1 MSPVSASPAKPHSR
15 SYARVES
22 RLAIRPE
29 ESLHGDS
36 DDALYQ
42 LHNTVQVTK
51 PVWNE
56 LCGDKSLIDTH
67 GSVPVAIVVS
77 HDSFQTHNSP
87 EHTARPLLTATV
99 TRAVLLASSI
109 DGHVAEKA
117 EHECFITSEFARTFL
132 PSTNFDSQV
141 EIALQRTDLVV
152 LDEIILAATTTE
164 AYETISADTSLI
176 SNYFLPQGR
185 DPVIIRFDQTYNI
198 QGPSGE
204 QLPVKVLMCNSVL
217 QGIMEEET
225 SIIFT
230 DMAEHTLDQPTGLDF
245 FGSAVPSGHLS
256 SILDD
261 VTADPFDFD
270 GDFIASRF
278 LVKDLHTSSKNAFKD
293 LHFSVADLEDDEDDD
308 DEEEEDNNTF
318 SDVMED
324 SGDEID
330 GKKIHKEINGHD
342 RRLRSH
348 SSQQD
353 PVQEKEV
360 SIKKTSLDFSP
371 WVQKGHY
378 PSHRLSPQPAPEDDP
393 EARILVD
400 VAQLGKL
407 RVFSGD
413 WVLVSAKEPKVAS
426 RFCRIYGL
434 PLPMSDTSKA
444 LPRVYLPAG
453 LHFNLGSPSCLAIDA
468 AHLKEEEPSVARAVT
483 VARVAS
489 PATVDKA
496 LQTACLEALKEWFE
510 EYERVVC
517 EGDVIGVEIDEE
529 AAKLTP
535 MQANPN
541 DVSDQDVR
549 LPLAASNLK
558 TTIYFKLTH
567 LEDSNG
573 TNKHTQLVDPSVTKM
588 IQSGLEHSR
597 VPSKLKHNA
606 RSPAIPALDDPS
618 APQAFSQL
626 YQLVSSGLHPFSSK
640 LGLNCTVL
648 LHGARGIGKRTIVNW
663 VADLAGIHI
672 MEVNCFDIASDTDA
686 KTEVA
691 VRAKFDKAIACGP
704 CVLVLR
710 HIDALARK
718 SVALETGQEPILST
732 VLKDCFTQLG
742 DAFMTMGHPVT
753 VIATTGDIDK
763 VPTSVLG
770 CFLHEIGFDAPN
782 EAQRLAILKNLTTTT
797 PLGPDVS
804 LNSLAT
810 QTAALVAKDLV
821 DLTGRA
827 GLVAID
833 RVEKSIEEWNKG
845 CISAQSLVHAGVT
858 VTAADF
864 DTALNKAR
872 ASYSDSIGAPKI
884 PNVTWDD
891 VGGLASVKNDILD
904 TIQLPLEHPEL
915 FASGLKKRSG
925 ILLYGPPG
933 TGKTL
938 LAKAVATSCSLNF
951 FSVKGPELLNMYIG
965 ESEAN
970 VRRVF
975 QRARDAKP
983 CVIFFDELDSVAPKR
998 GEKGDSGGVMDR
1010 IVSQLLAELD
1020 GMNGGEGSGDVF
1032 VIGAT
1037 NRPDLLDPA
1046 LLRPGRFD
1054 KLLYLSVSTKHE
1066 EQLRIIQALTRKF
1079 RLHPSLDL
1087 ANVAEKCPFN
1097 YTGADFY
1104 ALCSDAMLKA
1114 MSRTA
1119 DGIENRVVA
1128 INKDETS
1135 TLPRPITSQYY
1146 LDHLVQPDEIL
1157 VQVTEQDFDQALAE
1171 LVPSVSAQELEHYK
1185 QVQKMF
1191 NSDDFEKE
1199 AEEAAA
1205 REEEQKKARLT
1216 EVEKMREERELQEAL
1231 RKVEEAQRVLS
1242 AESASKGTDSQQ
1254 KHAELTTSPPSKS
1267 KGKGRAVEYSHE
1279 EGHVTHQYQTQ
1290 LEIDPHTGG
1299 AIGGSGLEAPL
1310 MVSEHDQ
1317 ETIQDTLNHHA
1328 GSDGGNGSSV
1338 PSKPPGGGRAKGKG
1352 KGKARK

>member
-1 MSPVSASPAKPHSR
+1 MPVPSSSNV
-15 SYARVES
+15 YARVQS
-22 RLAIRPE
+22 KLLVRPE
-29 ESLHGDS
+29 ESLQRES
-36 DDALYQ
+36 EASLRR
-42 LHNTVQVTK
+42 LHQTVQVTK
-51 PVWNE
+51 SVWSQLTDGRSNT
-56 LCGDKSLIDTH
+56 DVH
-67 GSVPVAIVVS
+67 GSVPVAIVTS
-77 HDSFQTHNSP
+77 QDSFPMHTSA
-87 EHTARPLLTATV
+87 EHTPKPLLNAIIA
-99 TRAVLLASSI
+99 RAVLLTSSI
-109 DGHVAEKA
+109 DGHVAETP
-117 EHECFITSEFARTFL
+117 ESECFITEEFARKYF
-132 PSTNFDSQV
+132 PSITFDSQV
-141 EIALQRTDLVV
+141 QITIQKTDLVV
-152 LDEIILAATTTE
+152 LDEIIFAATTPE
-164 AYETISADTSLI
+164 AYEIISEEPSLI
-176 SNYFLPQGR
+176 SGHFLPKDGE
-185 DPVIIRFDQTYNI
+185 PIIVQYDQTYMI
-198 QGPSGE
+198 QGPNGE
-204 QLPVKVLMCNSVL
+204 QLPVKALMCNPVL
-217 QGIMEEET
+217 QGIMEEDT
-225 SIIFT
+225 GIIFT
-230 DMAEHTLDQPTGLDF
+230 DMADAELDQQPATSNAEF
-245 FGSAVPSGHLS
+245 FESAIPNSHLS
-256 SILDD
+256 IFENDE
-261 VTADPFDFD
+261 DPFEFD
-270 GDFIASRF
+270 ADFIASRF
-278 LVKDLHTSSKNAFKD
+278 LVKDHQHSTGSKNAYKD
-293 LHFSVADLEDDEDDD
+293 LHFSIADLEDDD
-308 DEEEEDNNTF
+308 DEEEDEEEDNNTF

-330 GKKIHKEINGHD
+330 GRKIHKNVNGHSRRTRTFSAD
-342 RRLRSH
+342 RSKAK
-348 SSQQD
+348 
-353 PVQEKEV
+353 PVEEKERLV
-360 SIKKTSLDFSP
+360 KKTSVDFAP
-371 WVQKGHY
+371 WVQKGYY
-378 PSHRLSPQPAPEDDP
+378 PPQKLSPQPSPEDDP
-393 EARILVD
+393 EARIFVD

-413 WVLVSAKEPKVAS
+413 WVVVSTKEPKTTT

-434 PLPMSDTSKA
+434 TFPATDASMG

-453 LHFNLGSPSCLAIDA
+453 LHFNLGSPAVLTIDA
-468 AHLKEEEPSVARAVT
+468 AHLKQEEPTIAKAVT

-529 AAKLTP
+529 AAKLAP
-535 MQANPN
+535 KQLSSEDAG
-541 DVSDQDVR
+541 DFDIR
-549 LPLAASNLK
+549 LPLTSSPLK

-567 LEDSNG
+567 LEDAG
-573 TNKHTQLVDPSVTKM
+573 GPNKHTQLVDPSVTKM

-597 VPSKLKHNA
+597 VPPKLKRNV
-606 RSPAIPALDDPS
+606 RSPAIPALDDAS
-618 APQAFSQL
+618 APKAFAQL

-648 LHGARGIGKRTIVNW
+648 LHGARGIGKKTVIDW
-663 VADLAGIHI
+663 VADLAGIHV

-691 VRAKFDKAIACGP
+691 VRAKFDKAVACGP
-704 CVLVLR
+704 CILMLR

-742 DAFMTMGHPVT
+742 DAFKTMGHPVT
-753 VIATTGDIDK
+753 VIATTSDIDK

-770 CFLHEIGFDAPN
+770 CFLHEIGFDAPD
-782 EAQRLAILKNLTTTT
+782 EAQRLAILKNLTSTT

-845 CISAQSLVHAGVT
+845 AVAAQSLVNAGVT
-858 VTAADF
+858 VTAADY

-1079 RLHPSLDL
+1079 RLHPDLDL

-1104 ALCSDAMLKA
+1104 ALCTDAMLKA
-1114 MSRTA
+1114 MTRTA
-1119 DGIENRVVA
+1119 NGIESRVVS

-1146 LDHLVQPDEIL
+1146 LDHLAQPEEIV

-1171 LVPSVSAQELEHYK
+1171 LIPSVSAQELEHYK

-1191 NSDDFEKE
+1191 NSDDFAKE
-1199 AEEAAA
+1199 AEAAA
-1205 REEEQKKARLT
+1205 AAEAEKKRMYQEQ
-1216 EVEKMREERELQEAL
+1216 EERELAEAL
-1231 RKVEEAQRVLS
+1231 RKIEEAQNLIS
-1242 AESASKGTDSQQ
+1242 AEARQHGEDEEEYVDIATSRKDKG
-1254 KHAELTTSPPSKS
+1254 
-1267 KGKGRAVEYSHE
+1267 KGKGRSEEYSHVTDHINAQRY
-1279 EGHVTHQYQTQ
+1279 EGQERQGEMTSIIEGPISTT
-1290 LEIDPHTGG
+1290 TGD
-1299 AIGGSGLEAPL
+1299 LEAPL
-1310 MVSEHDQ
+1310 LVSQQDQ
-1317 ETIQDTLNHHA
+1317 EAIEEVLSGSA
-1328 GSDGGNGSSV
+1328 GGQAKRG
-1338 PSKPPGGGRAKGKG
+1338 KGKG

>member
-1 MSPVSASPAKPHSR
+1 MK
-15 SYARVES
+15 
-22 RLAIRPE
+22 
-29 ESLHGDS
+29 
-36 DDALYQ
+36 
-42 LHNTVQVTK
+42 
-51 PVWNE
+51 
-56 LCGDKSLIDTH
+56 DKK
-67 GSVPVAIVVS
+67 
-77 HDSFQTHNSP
+77 
-87 EHTARPLLTATV
+87 E
-99 TRAVLLASSI
+99 
-109 DGHVAEKA
+109 
-117 EHECFITSEFARTFL
+117 
-132 PSTNFDSQV
+132 
-141 EIALQRTDLVV
+141 
-152 LDEIILAATTTE
+152 
-164 AYETISADTSLI
+164 
-176 SNYFLPQGR
+176 
-185 DPVIIRFDQTYNI
+185 
-198 QGPSGE
+198 
-204 QLPVKVLMCNSVL
+204 LPVKK
-217 QGIMEEET
+217 
-225 SIIFT
+225 
-230 DMAEHTLDQPTGLDF
+230 
-245 FGSAVPSGHLS
+245 S
-256 SILDD
+256 SI
-261 VTADPFDFD
+261 
-270 GDFIASRF
+270 
-278 LVKDLHTSSKNAFKD
+278 
-293 LHFSVADLEDDEDDD
+293 E
-308 DEEEEDNNTF
+308 
-318 SDVMED
+318 
-324 SGDEID
+324 
-330 GKKIHKEINGHD
+330 
-342 RRLRSH
+342 
-348 SSQQD
+348 
-353 PVQEKEV
+353 
-360 SIKKTSLDFSP
+360 FSP
-371 WVQKGHY
+371 FVQKTYY
-378 PSHRLSPQPAPEDDP
+378 PSHKLSPQPAPEDDP
-393 EARILVD
+393 EARIYVD
-400 VAQLGKL
+400 VAQLGRL

-413 WVLVSAKEPKVAS
+413 WVLVSSKDPKPAA
-426 RFCRIYGL
+426 RFCKIYGL
-434 PLPMSDTSKA
+434 TFPTAAGQKG
-444 LPRVYLPAG
+444 LPR
-453 LHFNLGSPSCLAIDA
+453 D
-468 AHLKEEEPSVARAVT
+468 EPVVAKAVT

-496 LQTACLEALKEWFE
+496 LQGACLEALKEWFE

-529 AAKLTP
+529 ATKLIP
-535 MQANPN
+535 KPANPA
-541 DVSDQDVR
+541 DASDIDIR
-549 LPLAASNLK
+549 IK

-567 LEDSNG
+567 LEDSDKPD
-573 TNKHTQLVDPSVTKM
+573 KHTQVVDPSVTKM

-597 VPSKLKHNA
+597 VPSKLKPH
-606 RSPAIPALDDPS
+606 SPAIPSLDDPS
-618 APQAFSQL
+618 APQPFAQL

-648 LHGARGIGKRTIVNW
+648 LHGARGIGKKTVVEW
-663 VADLAGIHI
+663 VAGLAGIHL
-672 MEVNCFDIASDTDA
+672 MDVNCFDIASETDA

-691 VRAKFDKAIACGP
+691 VRAKFDKAVACGP
-704 CVLVLR
+704 CILLLR

-732 VLKDCFTQLG
+732 VLKDCFLQLG
-742 DAFMTMGHPVT
+742 EAFKTMGHPVT

-770 CFLHEIGFDAPN
+770 CFLHEIAFDAPN
-782 EAQRLAILKNLTTTT
+782 EAQRLAILKNLTVTT

-804 LNSLAT
+804 LSSLAT

-821 DLTGRA
+821 DLSGRA

-833 RVEKSIEEWNKG
+833 RVEKSIEEWNKDNNV
-845 CISAQSLVHAGVT
+845 SERSLVHAGVI

-1054 KLLYLSVSTKHE
+1054 KL
-1066 EQLRIIQALTRKF
+1066 F

-1087 ANVAEKCPFN
+1087 TNVAEKCPFN

-1119 DGIENRVVA
+1119 DGIENRVAV

-1146 LDHLVQPDEIL
+1146 LDHLAQQDEIL
-1157 VQVTEQDFDQALAE
+1157 VQVTEEDFDQALAE
-1171 LVPSVSAQELEHYK
+1171 LIPSVSAQELEHYQ

-1191 NSDDFEKE
+1191 NSDDFAKNM
-1199 AEEAAA
+1199 EAAA
-1205 REEEQKKARLT
+1205 AEEEQRQKELD
-1216 EVEKMREERELQEAL
+1216 EEQEQRELEEAL
-1231 RKVEEAQRVLS
+1231 RKVEEAQRQLT
-1242 AESASKGTDSQQ
+1242 ADEQQ
-1254 KHAELTTSPPSKS
+1254 QQQ
-1267 KGKGRAVEYSHE
+1267 V
-1279 EGHVTHQYQTQ
+1279 HQ
-1290 LEIDPHTGG
+1290 EDEHG
-1299 AIGGSGLEAPL
+1299 AISTSSSGS
-1310 MVSEHDQ
+1310 
-1317 ETIQDTLNHHA
+1317 
-1328 GSDGGNGSSV
+1328 
-1338 PSKPPGGGRAKGKG
+1338 KGKG
-1352 KGKARK
+1352 KGRSAEYGSAEEQLLQREEPQPPVPNPIELEEPVMVSEQDQEAIREALDQKDNKEPSNKTGKSTGSGGGKNRGKSKGRK

>member
-1 MSPVSASPAKPHSR
+1 MAPLATASPTYPQSEPQIHARIQAK
-15 SYARVES
+15 
-22 RLAIRPE
+22 LTIRPE
-29 ESLHGDS
+29 ESVHG
-36 DDALYQ
+36 ATEAQLLQ
-42 LHNTVQVTK
+42 LHNTVQVTRQ
-51 PVWNE
+51 VWSQ
-56 LCGDKSLIDTH
+56 LGGHSDDTH
-67 GSVPVAIVVS
+67 ASVPVALVVS
-77 HDSFQTHNSP
+77 HDAIHTHSVETAQRTLLNSV
-87 EHTARPLLTATV
+87 V
-99 TRAVLLASSI
+99 TRAVLLTSSI
-109 DGHVAEKA
+109 DGHVPETS
-117 EHECFITSEFARTFL
+117 ESECFVTAKFARTYM
-132 PSTNFDSQV
+132 PTANFENQLSIYIQK
-141 EIALQRTDLVV
+141 TDLVV
-152 LDEIILAATTTE
+152 LDEIILAATTSE
-164 AYETISADTSLI
+164 AYEIISAEPGLI
-176 SNYFLPQGR
+176 SNFFLPAGR
-185 DPVIIRFDQTYNI
+185 EPVIIRYDQLYNI
-198 QGPSGE
+198 PGPAGE
-204 QLPVKVLMCNSVL
+204 LPVKVLMCNSVL

-225 SIIFT
+225 GIIFT
-230 DMAEHTLDQPTGLDF
+230 DMAGQSLDVTPEQEF
-245 FGSAVPSGHLS
+245 FGSAIPTTHLNM
-256 SILDD
+256 LEDA
-261 VTADPFDFD
+261 TDPFDFN

-278 LVKDLHTSSKNAFKD
+278 LAKDHTNGTKNAFKD
-293 LHFSVADLEDDEDDD
+293 LHFLVADLEDDDD
-308 DEEEEDNNTF
+308 DEEEDNNNF

-330 GKKIHKEINGHD
+330 GRKIHTEMGHG
-342 RRLRSH
+342 RRLRSF
-348 SSQQD
+348 SSQKD
-353 PVQEKEV
+353 VKEE
-360 SIKKTSLDFSP
+360 SPKKTSLEFSP
-371 WVQKGHY
+371 WVQKVHY
-378 PSHRLSPQPAPEDDP
+378 PSHKLSPQPAPEDDP
-393 EARILVD
+393 EARIFVD
-400 VAQLGKL
+400 VAQLGRL

-413 WVLVSAKEPKVAS
+413 WVLVSSQEPRVTS
-426 RFCRIYGL
+426 RFCKVYGL
-434 PLPMSDTSKA
+434 TVPSTATVTSELPQ
-444 LPRVYLPAG
+444 VYMPSR
-453 LHFNLGSPSCLAIDA
+453 LHFNLGSPSRLTIDA
-468 AHLKEEEPSVARAVT
+468 AFLKQEEPAVAKAVT

-489 PATVDKA
+489 PPTVDKA
-496 LQTACLEALKEWFE
+496 LQSACLEALKEWFE
-510 EYERVVC
+510 EHERVVC

-529 AAKLTP
+529 AARLTP
-535 MQANPN
+535 KQLSP
-541 DVSDQDVR
+541 SDADIDVR
-549 LPLAASNLK
+549 LPLSPSDLK

-567 LEDSNG
+567 LEDSGNL
-573 TNKHTQLVDPSVTKM
+573 NRHTQLVDPSVTKM

-597 VPSKLKHNA
+597 VPPRLKRYA
-606 RSPAIPALDDPS
+606 RSPTIPALDDSS
-618 APQAFSQL
+618 APLAFSQL

-648 LHGARGIGKRTIVNW
+648 LHGARGIGKKTVVDW
-663 VADLAGIHI
+663 VANLAGIHI

-704 CVLVLR
+704 CILLLR

-742 DAFMTMGHPVT
+742 EAFKTMGHPVT

-782 EAQRLAILKNLTTTT
+782 EAQRLAILQNLTSTT

-804 LNSLAT
+804 LKSLAT

-821 DLTGRA
+821 DLAGRA

-833 RVEKSIEEWNKG
+833 RVEKSIEEWNK
-845 CISAQSLVHAGVT
+845 SKVTPQSLVYAGVT

-864 DTALNKAR
+864 DNALNKAR

-1087 ANVAEKCPFN
+1087 TNVAEKCPFN

-1119 DGIENRVVA
+1119 DGIESRVVT

-1146 LDHLVQPDEIL
+1146 LDHLAQPDEIL

-1171 LVPSVSAQELEHYK
+1171 LIPSVSAQELEHYK

-1191 NSDDFEKE
+1191 NSDDFAKE
-1199 AEEAAA
+1199 AEAAA
-1205 REEEQKKARLT
+1205 AAEEEKRKAGQEQEAEDRD
-1216 EVEKMREERELQEAL
+1216 MREAL
-1231 RKVEEAQRVLS
+1231 RKVEEAQRLLAHDVHSENSEPEYLDVPV
-1242 AESASKGTDSQQ
+1242 SKG
-1254 KHAELTTSPPSKS
+1254 
-1267 KGKGRAVEYSHE
+1267 KGKGRAQEYEHLPSASSE
-1279 EGHVTHQYQTQ
+1279 PANVS
-1290 LEIDPHTGG
+1290 
-1299 AIGGSGLEAPL
+1299 GSSGILDTKQHGKQDGLEAPL
-1310 MVSEHDQ
+1310 VVSDRDQ
-1317 ETIQDTLNHHA
+1317 EAISEAN
-1328 GSDGGNGSSV
+1328 SSANSSADKGKG
-1338 PSKPPGGGRAKGKG
+1338 PKGKG
-1352 KGKARK
+1352 KTKRK